1 MTSQKGLS
9 RRERQIVDI
18 LYQLDGGS
26 VKDVQQ
32 ALDDGTSES
41 TIRTLLGILVNKELL
56 LKKESGMRYIYYP
69 VLAKK
74 KASRLALERVVSTF
88 FEHSPTLAVCSLLE
102 MKNGKISREEIEQL
116 EEILEKTKPR
126 KE

>member
-1 MTSQKGLS
+1 
-9 RRERQIVDI
+9 
-18 LYQLDGGS
+18 
-26 VKDVQQ
+26 
-32 ALDDGTSES
+32 
-41 TIRTLLGILVNKELL
+41 L

>member
-9 RRERQIVDI
+9 RREREIVDI
-18 LYQLDGGS
+18 LYKLDGDS
-26 VKDVQQ
+26 VKDVQK

-41 TIRTLLGILVNKELL
+41 TIRTLLGILVTKELL
-56 LKKESGMRYIYYP
+56 VKKKSGMRYIYYP
-69 VLAKK
+69 ALAKK
-74 KASRLALERVVSTF
+74 KASRLALERVVATF

-102 MKNGKISREEIEQL
+102 MKNGKITREEIEQL
-116 EEILEKTKPR
+116 EEILGKTKPR